1 MMQIRKGVKC
11 KCRLFMELLR
21 NRLVSVCLWGG
32 GGATP
37 LFPLPL
43 VSSVTIHAKTTVHCS
58 PDSSMHS
65 NVVNDDTSL
74 GLLFF
79 VLSMVEMEREE
90 WFSKY
95 GLARY

>member
-1 MMQIRKGVKC
+1 MCVYG
-11 KCRLFMELLR
+11 
-21 NRLVSVCLWGG
+21 GG

-37 LFPLPL
+37 FLPLPL

-58 PDSSMHS
+58 PDSNMHS
-65 NVVNDDTSL
+65 TDVHVNDDISL

-79 VLSMVEMEREE
+79 VFSMVKMEREE

-95 GLARY
+95 GLARD